1 MSAEEFKELRE
12 TGSEEKVQAYLDSL
26 NFKYMHILVKGKIE
40 YFKDENRMRFFAVKV
55 SPHSVQEENRA
66 LLKRLKIY

>member
-1 MSAEEFKELRE
+1 MSAEEFKELRV

-26 NFKYMHILVKGKIE
+26 TFKHMNIKIKGKIE
-40 YFKDENRMRFFAVKV
+40 YFNDENRMRFYAIKV
-55 SPHSVQEENRA
+55 SPHSVQAENRA

>member
-26 NFKYMHILVKGKIE
+26 TFKHMNIMVKGKIE
-40 YFKDENRMRFFAVKV
+40 YFNDENRMRFFAIKV
-55 SPHSVQEENRA
+55 FPHSVQAENDA